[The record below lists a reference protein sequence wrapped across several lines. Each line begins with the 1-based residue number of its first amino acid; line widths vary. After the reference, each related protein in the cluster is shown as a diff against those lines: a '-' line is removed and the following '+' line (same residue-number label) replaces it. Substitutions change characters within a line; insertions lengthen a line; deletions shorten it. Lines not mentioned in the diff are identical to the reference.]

1 MFGLGTTE
9 ILIVLVIALLVF
21 GPAKLPEIG
30 RQIGGLMREM
40 RRMSDD
46 VRRTLDVDDYHYNRN
61 DYRYDNSDRSEP
73 EAIASANDY
82 KDYEEAP
89 PSDDHAS
96 EGDAPGTD
104 GTVSRGATV
113 YDGARPWSIQDD
125 TAEPDVMDYDNGSDA
140 AYEPVAET
148 TADADR
154 EPATMAE
161 PPGPPSNQKEL

>member
-46 VRRTLDVDDYHYNRN
+46 VRRTLDVDDYQYNRN
-61 DYRYDNSDRSEP
+61 DYRYEDSHRGEP
-73 EAIASANDY
+73 AAISSAH
-82 KDYEEAP
+82 DYEP
-89 PSDDHAS
+89 MPSYQEDA
-96 EGDAPGTD
+96 EGDTAANGA
-104 GTVSRGATV
+104 VSRGTAV

-125 TAEPDVMDYDNGSDA
+125 TAADEPDYAHYSSGDDA
-140 AYEPVAET
+140 QEEITAETPEAGREPV
-148 TADADR
+148 
-154 EPATMAE
+154 TMAE